1 MFQVIVP
8 RDHHDFCLVYNYS
21 VPGCTIIIMCI
32 QISEKGK
39 KIRLF
44 DVDAEEEEEEGEAAQ
59 QEGGLE

>member
-1 MFQVIVP
+1 M
-8 RDHHDFCLVYNYS
+8 YNYS
-21 VPGCTIIIMCI
+21 VPGCTTI

>member
-1 MFQVIVP
+1 M
-8 RDHHDFCLVYNYS
+8 YNYS

>member
-1 MFQVIVP
+1 MT
-8 RDHHDFCLVYNYS
+8 S
-21 VPGCTIIIMCI
+21 VLCIIIPSLDV